1 MSSLNRYPLS
11 PSSSPPKKKQSV
23 SMPLFQA
30 FATGLYCSDCDLP
43 VGRGIDA
50 VRRHMRVAHPNLLLG
65 IGNFSHYHS
74 KMLSAAIQ
82 VLPSPQPP
90 PIKSDPVI
98 RLKCLFCNRSYGLVQ
113 NFNRHLPN
121 TNGQCVGSIPI
132 RTSYLKLPCG
142 KFVEAKASDLS
153 QIAAFIPQPFQ
164 TFEKMISQYVRDDE
178 DSGTFVS
185 LFWPLMETNKKS
197 FQLTLCDFI
206 DRYEKPPASHEQ
218 SLLTFLA
225 MGEKWLLERARHEVS
240 LIPGNFRASLLQ
252 FDAQDMGEVSQNL
265 TYNFRHF
272 ELTLLPELKK
282 LLAFLWRSPLP
293 FSRVVDENDPYF
305 VVRIVTVFFHE
316 EMPSVFDH
324 PVIIQYT
331 LSRFFRKSSA
341 DGSLKMSGAGQN
353 ASLAAAVLSL
363 LRSATCSLI
372 CSARSDSD
380 NFAHRLVRSSQLCRT
395 ANILSPI
402 IRRLREIQRRKP
414 KNRMVTVDV
423 EGNVAVDGFEFPKQT
438 WSRLVGIVLDR
449 SISFLRILLTGNEWE
464 QVLDVGVPLRVAT
477 LANGDM
483 EFTLPDTSYSSKDVV
498 LATNYDTIYIDKL
511 ISYVCLAMHGIGLGS
526 MRLQEL
532 TTLST
537 QHGVWHRGT
546 LYYSASSI
554 KTFTHKSTGG
564 NAVEHKLPVRLGRLF
579 LLFRAVVRNL
589 DITGIDKTMI
599 VPQRTSATHSMC
611 DAISEIFAF
620 DQRPDAT
627 QVRHMW
633 TSICNTVFP
642 SGELSATV
650 SAVDEV
656 AEMSGHSPATHNR
669 TYGSIVQDGREY
681 LYRKFHEALGDSVS
695 TDVAGSVAMTEYD
708 LFASLEYSFGRGASY
723 TCKAQERLVNSM
735 LLRKHCHANL
745 PCGAGKSA
753 AWLLPLVAKASR
765 NSGQQGFTI
774 VVLPYNF
781 LASYH
786 RQSGENFLRNLNV
799 WVTLFH
805 STDFGPA
812 KFPQELRDD
821 NILPDIVFLSLDAL
835 NLLIKHQFSRLER
848 LCRHGKVARIFL
860 DEIHTLFIEGFRS
873 SYESLPRLASL
884 GIPVVTMSATVP
896 RPYLPHLL
904 RYLKLSA
911 TNDGPVDDV
920 ITVDHGG
927 SLLGHF
933 PSNFRF
939 RIARSKSPNA
949 RAVDKIK
956 HILRRSS
963 THSIHVIVSSRAAAE
978 EISTKLET
986 SIVSRVI
993 TSESSRKVLD
1003 ETAVLWKDGCIQVL
1017 ISTTIG
1023 LVGNESQTCRHVIIV
1038 GYLYNLMSV
1047 VQAMGRLREN
1057 QRIDGAS
1064 INMVVP
1070 RLSQPRI
1077 TKFSEQSRIEYN
1089 KLVAR
1094 NLVPQDWEVFQTFST
1109 IKGIVNWIQTPGC
1122 QLANLEKIFG
1132 HNRNICEVCS
1142 GCHREALTET
1152 AMIASQANTQSTTE
1166 QHRAVD
1172 ILRRLVDRCL
1182 VCNSTRCDGEQ
1193 CTIRNR
1199 CHRCGGPHRSNNC
1212 PVSSKIKLIMNG
1224 VGCSYCLDVKER
1236 FGFET
1241 HDYGPACP
1249 MKRRLRRLMIQ
1260 EATGS
1265 FDSFVSS
1272 VTAET
1277 KLFYRFLSTAKLKFC
1292 YVEKQ

>member
-30 FATGLYCSDCDLP
+30 FGMGLYCSDCDLP

-708 LFASLEYSFGRGASY
+708 LFASLEYSFGRGA
-723 TCKAQERLVNSM
+723 
-735 LLRKHCHANL
+735 
-745 PCGAGKSA
+745 
-753 AWLLPLVAKASR
+753 
-765 NSGQQGFTI
+765 
-774 VVLPYNF
+774 
-781 LASYH
+781 
-786 RQSGENFLRNLNV
+786 
-799 WVTLFH
+799 
-805 STDFGPA
+805 
-812 KFPQELRDD
+812 
-821 NILPDIVFLSLDAL
+821 
-835 NLLIKHQFSRLER
+835 
-848 LCRHGKVARIFL
+848 
-860 DEIHTLFIEGFRS
+860 
-873 SYESLPRLASL
+873 
-884 GIPVVTMSATVP
+884 
-896 RPYLPHLL
+896 
-904 RYLKLSA
+904 
-911 TNDGPVDDV
+911 
-920 ITVDHGG
+920 
-927 SLLGHF
+927 
-933 PSNFRF
+933 
-939 RIARSKSPNA
+939 
-949 RAVDKIK
+949 
-956 HILRRSS
+956 
-963 THSIHVIVSSRAAAE
+963 
-978 EISTKLET
+978 
-986 SIVSRVI
+986 
-993 TSESSRKVLD
+993 
-1003 ETAVLWKDGCIQVL
+1003 
-1017 ISTTIG
+1017 
-1023 LVGNESQTCRHVIIV
+1023 
-1038 GYLYNLMSV
+1038 
-1047 VQAMGRLREN
+1047 
-1057 QRIDGAS
+1057 
-1064 INMVVP
+1064 
-1070 RLSQPRI
+1070 
-1077 TKFSEQSRIEYN
+1077 
-1089 KLVAR
+1089 
-1094 NLVPQDWEVFQTFST
+1094 
-1109 IKGIVNWIQTPGC
+1109 
-1122 QLANLEKIFG
+1122 
-1132 HNRNICEVCS
+1132 
-1142 GCHREALTET
+1142 
-1152 AMIASQANTQSTTE
+1152 
-1166 QHRAVD
+1166 
-1172 ILRRLVDRCL
+1172 
-1182 VCNSTRCDGEQ
+1182 
-1193 CTIRNR
+1193 
-1199 CHRCGGPHRSNNC
+1199 
-1212 PVSSKIKLIMNG
+1212 
-1224 VGCSYCLDVKER
+1224 
-1236 FGFET
+1236 
-1241 HDYGPACP
+1241 
-1249 MKRRLRRLMIQ
+1249 
-1260 EATGS
+1260 
-1265 FDSFVSS
+1265 
-1272 VTAET
+1272 
-1277 KLFYRFLSTAKLKFC
+1277 
-1292 YVEKQ
+1292 